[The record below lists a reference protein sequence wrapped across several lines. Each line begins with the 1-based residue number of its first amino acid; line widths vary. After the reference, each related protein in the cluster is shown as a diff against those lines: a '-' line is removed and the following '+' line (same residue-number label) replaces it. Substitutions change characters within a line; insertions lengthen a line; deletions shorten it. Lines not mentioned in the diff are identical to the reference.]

1 MVKIK
6 AKKVCRGEGEMIVS
20 DANHGQE
27 GQYVSFQ
34 MPDGSSQRGTL
45 VLAHDGNGENQGQ
58 EGYIVVTAQE
68 DDKGNFS
75 LQQTEATHEHEPE
88 HEHEHEPEPE
98 PVEQKVAILQKTQ
111 ENDGLD
117 EEQG

>member
-1 MVKIK
+1 MDSENRFELWNIIILFFWYKF
-6 AKKVCRGEGEMIVS
+6 KKKNQFLGTTTASNGEGEEMIVS

-45 VLAHDGNGENQGQ
+45 VLAHDGNGDNQGQ

-68 DDKGNFS
+68 DDKVLYS
-75 LQQTEATHEHEPE
+75 L
-88 HEHEHEPEPE
+88 
-98 PVEQKVAILQKTQ
+98 
-111 ENDGLD
+111 
-117 EEQG
+117 

>member
-1 MVKIK
+1 MKYNSFGIHLKNHIK
-6 AKKVCRGEGEMIVS
+6 SLGTTTTTASNGEGEEMIVS

-68 DDKGNFS
+68 D
-75 LQQTEATHEHEPE
+75 A
-88 HEHEHEPEPE
+88 
-98 PVEQKVAILQKTQ
+98 KVRL
-111 ENDGLD
+111 
-117 EEQG
+117 

>member
-1 MVKIK
+1 MKYNSYRINLKKHIK
-6 AKKVCRGEGEMIVS
+6 YLGTTTTTASNGEGEEMIVS

-68 DDKGNFS
+68 D
-75 LQQTEATHEHEPE
+75 A
-88 HEHEHEPEPE
+88 
-98 PVEQKVAILQKTQ
+98 KVRL
-111 ENDGLD
+111 
-117 EEQG
+117 

>member
-1 MVKIK
+1 MKYNSFAINLKNRIK
-6 AKKVCRGEGEMIVS
+6 SLGTTTTTASNGEGEEMIVS

-68 DDKGNFS
+68 D
-75 LQQTEATHEHEPE
+75 A
-88 HEHEHEPEPE
+88 
-98 PVEQKVAILQKTQ
+98 KVRYKSIII
-111 ENDGLD
+111 
-117 EEQG
+117 